1 MAYMEQMQSSLKYLV
16 DAAETGRR
24 SADGM
29 LSPVN
34 GAIRELT
41 GAASELE
48 NIPFVGPAIGA
59 KLQRVM
65 RGVDAAQAK
74 VGQVAAVYGRATR
87 AATRGR
93 DCRGGAAGAKIFSTY
108 CACSRCKL
116 TRSKAKVNPRRL
128 AFAALLLPDNT
139 AS

>member
-16 DAAETGRR
+16 EAAETGRR

-29 LSPVN
+29 LTPVN

-74 VGQVAAVYGRATR
+74 VGQVVAVYGRAT
-87 AATRGR
+87 G
-93 DCRGGAAGAKIFSTY
+93 
-108 CACSRCKL
+108 
-116 TRSKAKVNPRRL
+116 RRL
-128 AFAALLLPDNT
+128 KCRIGWAR
-139 AS
+139 